1 MDTGPGWLVL
11 MRVLGAVQ
19 RSAATAGH
27 SGLDTA
33 PPAGRGLRLESQET
47 GDLTRYKYLLAALL
61 EVPLIGLRKLRR
73 LRNLNAQKLPGLTN
87 NNSAV
92 SSGNA
97 ARVGSGG

>member
-1 MDTGPGWLVL
+1 MDTAPSWLVL
-11 MRVLGAVQ
+11 MRVLGPVQ

-33 PPAGRGLRLESQET
+33 PAAGRSLRLKSREM

-61 EVPLIGLRKLRR
+61 EVLLIGLRELLG
-73 LRNLNAQKLPGLTN
+73 LRNLNAQKLPGLLV

-92 SSGNA
+92 SSVNT